1 MAPAAMN
8 FGKGFESVVR
18 ILKHFGPPAKAGA
31 SKPSVGLSD
40 PDGQHRTSVQGS
52 ACKANAKGAHAAQ
65 AGAIYERFGRAS
77 FRQDEWAGQ

>member
-18 ILKHFGPPAKAGA
+18 ILKHFGPPAKGSALFNLRQ
-31 SKPSVGLSD
+31 K
-40 PDGQHRTSVQGS
+40 GQHDKSAQGS